1 MIYYIYYGYVIYK
14 VYSYIDILRFSY
26 RILYKTYNLGSKLIN
41 VVNICKQSTNMLD
54 TDWVVL

>member
-26 RILYKTYNLGSKLIN
+26 RILYITYNLGNKLIN